1 MKKIS
6 IIIIVYKIAQ
16 YLQQCLDSVV
26 AQTYENLEI
35 ILVLGHGRD
44 TDDGCERICQDMAA
58 GDSRIKIIDC
68 KAAGVS
74 DARNRGLRAA
84 TGELIGFVDGDDYID
99 RDMFEHLVR
108 LMDEKDTDISVCGRY
123 YTFQNTENAD
133 RAYVDGPRVMDD
145 SQALEMILNGNGF
158 YLHCWDKL
166 YKKQLWQD
174 IEFPIDSYV
183 EDRIV
188 VNRILA
194 RANKIVYDPTPKY
207 HYRERLGSMSKT
219 GSIARQNM
227 EANRILCDFINK
239 EYPRLKT
246 ICDTYLVYEY
256 ITAIQ
261 NVYLEADKRG
271 ERPDKTE
278 IFEYKRELKGLYE
291 TCSVNLGRGL
301 RLKTVLALKWP
312 YILALNTRIKNKKI
326 KTDLIRFQ

>member
-35 ILVLGHGRD
+35 ILVLGHGSD
-44 TDDGCERICQDMAA
+44 PDDGCERICQDMASK
-58 GDSRIKIIDC
+58 DSRIKVVEC

-74 DARNRGLRAA
+74 DARNRGLKAA

-99 RDMFEHLVR
+99 KDMFEHLVM
-108 LMDEKDTDISVCGRY
+108 LMDDNKADISVCGRY
-123 YTFQNTENAD
+123 YTFKNVENSDTPFA
-133 RAYVDGPRVMDD
+133 DGPMLLDD
-145 SQALEMILNGNGF
+145 TRAIEMVLKGDGF

-166 YKKQLWQD
+166 YKRELWTD

-188 VNRILA
+188 VDVVLSKA
-194 RANKIVYDPTPKY
+194 DKIVYDPTPKY

-227 EANRILCDFINK
+227 EANQILCDFINSRYPDLK
-239 EYPRLKT
+239 EECNR
-246 ICDTYLVYEY
+246 YLVYEY

-261 NVYLEADKRG
+261 NVFLEANKKG
-271 ERPDKTE
+271 NKPDRKE
-278 IFEYKRELKGLYE
+278 AKEYAQRLRVLYKDAKSGLGMGLKIKA
-291 TCSVNLGRGL
+291 N
-301 RLKTVLALKWP
+301 LALTFPW
-312 YILALNTRIKNKKI
+312 ILVMNTRIKNKKI
-326 KTDLIRFQ
+326 KSDLVRFQ